1 MENLVQITQVNKNYG
16 KTAALSDISL
26 SIPAGRIIGL
36 IGPNGSGKTTLLR
49 AITGLIS
56 YEGNISVMDIEPK
69 TNRPDLMTHAG
80 VIHDI
85 SVLPPW
91 MTIRQVVEFVEGMKS
106 EFDREKCQKILKK
119 TSIKWESKVKHL
131 SKGMKTQ
138 LHLALVLATNTR
150 LLILDEPTHGLDI
163 LFRKELYANVLED
176 YFDTNK
182 SVIISTHQVEE
193 VEHILSDVI
202 FIREGKVVLFES
214 METLKN
220 RYFQV
225 MVSDDKVED
234 IRKMNPVSENRFFGK
249 SVFLMENIDKATL
262 EELGE
267 VKSPSISDIFVVI
280 MGGQS

>member
-1 MENLVQITQVNKNYG
+1 M
-16 KTAALSDISL
+16 
-26 SIPAGRIIGL
+26 
-36 IGPNGSGKTTLLR
+36 
-49 AITGLIS
+49 
-56 YEGNISVMDIEPK
+56 
-69 TNRPDLMTHAG
+69 
-80 VIHDI
+80 
-85 SVLPPW
+85 
-91 MTIRQVVEFVEGMKS
+91 
-106 EFDREKCQKILKK
+106 
-119 TSIKWESKVKHL
+119 ESKVKHL